1 MALAVDTRSTPFAG
15 VIGPRLGALA
25 KSAAGIAVYLA
36 LWELAGRR
44 EWFGSTFPPLSAI
57 LETLTGDL
65 RRPVLTRAFTSTIS
79 AAVTGLVIGVSSAV
93 VGATLGI
100 FVPALRRGIDQLA
113 IILHAVPVIAL
124 APLFIVTIGR
134 EGTPVAIAALAAGFA
149 MFVAATAAV
158 EAAAPAQHDVFSA
171 LGSGVTRR
179 FVSLQL
185 PASLPGMADGLR
197 LAAPAALLGAVL
209 GEWFGA
215 PRGLGVLIVSAM
227 QNYQIEL
234 LWAAAL
240 LTAMSSMIAFGA
252 LTALARWA
260 ATRWTSR

>member
-1 MALAVDTRSTPFAG
+1 MTATIGADRRGRRSSPASAPTAAMKAAV
-15 VIGPRLGALA
+15 
-25 KSAAGIAVYLA
+25 GIVAYLA

-44 EWFGSTFPPLSAI
+44 GWLGPTFPPLTDIAS
-57 LETLTGDL
+57 TVVGDA
-65 RRPVLTRAFTSTIS
+65 RRDVLLRAFRATLGS
-79 AAVTGLVIGVSSAV
+79 AAVGVVIGVGAAV
-93 VGATLGI
+93 GGAALAL
-100 FVPALRRGIDQLA
+100 FVPPLRRGIDQLA

-134 EGTPVAIAALAAGFA
+134 DGTPIAIAALAAGFA

-158 EAAAPAQHDVFSA
+158 EAARPPQHDVFSA
-171 LGSGVTRR
+171 LGAGRLRR
-179 FVSLQL
+179 FANLQL
-185 PASLPGMADGLR
+185 PASIPGMADGLR

-240 LTAMSSMIAFGA
+240 LTALSSSIVFGI
-252 LTALARWA
+252 LTHLARVA
-260 ATRWTSR
+260 ARRWPS